1 MTAASG
7 VRSREGRGS
16 KAGSGDRRPRSAVRG
31 AGTVPA
37 GMALLAVVLVVAL
50 ASSCDRGA
58 TRPAQLDTRNDAC
71 AWCRMSVSDGR
82 FAGQLVAP
90 GEEPLFFDDIGCLR
104 DYLIGRAKKVPSRA
118 LAYVADHRTKAW
130 VAAAGAVY
138 DECLALETPMGSHL
152 IAHADAASRG
162 LDPDAASCAPRSP
175 REVFG
180 AGGPPGG
187 AR

>member
-104 DYLIGRAKKVPSRA
+104 DYLKANATLPKGSAA
-118 LAYVADHRTKAW
+118 FVADHRTKAW
-130 VAAAGAVY
+130 VPAGR
-138 DECLALETPMGSHL
+138 ALYARVETLQTPMSSHL
-152 IAHADAASRG
+152 VAHESLASRDA
-162 LDPDAASCAPRSP
+162 DPETKGGAALKPA
-175 REVFG
+175 EVFG
-180 AGGPPGG
+180 PTGLPGG
-187 AR
+187 AP